1 MIFLESDP
9 TVLQVQCM
17 VGSSMVSF
25 AIKGSSKIS
34 DHMASCG
41 VPSSLNSVLII
52 SISVLQVQSG
62 FPNSSSLMT
71 QPAPQMSMD
80 SSYLEA
86 PNNSSG
92 GRYHNDITLGVN
104 GTLYLRLSPKSAN
117 FSSPSYNK
125 LASFKSRCIMLRAC
139 INSSAEKSCNKR
151 RLT

>member
-1 MIFLESDP
+1 VRP
-9 TVLQVQCM
+9 TGDIPRKRSHSFAGKTM

-25 AIKGSSKIS
+25 AIKGSSKIP

-41 VPSSLNSVLII
+41 VPSSLKSVLII
-52 SISVLQVQSG
+52 SISVLHVQSG
-62 FPNSSSLMT
+62 FTMT

-125 LASFKSRCIMLRAC
+125 LASFKSRCNMLRAC